1 MKKMMMMKTYLFN
14 KKNIRP
20 EFIGNTN
27 KVRMRIV
34 DQTCLDGLLLNDSIS
49 LDDFNVLDKFQMDFN
64 RSGMIG
70 VRASSYSPR
79 IGATHDTSSNDND
92 ILRTKVNRCMSHLK
106 MEGGSRCYSIL
117 LKIIKDQNLTRPHIE
132 FIKNN
137 VGEIVKPIKEFYE
150 SWGKS

>member
-1 MKKMMMMKTYLFN
+1 
-14 KKNIRP
+14 
-20 EFIGNTN
+20 
-27 KVRMRIV
+27 
-34 DQTCLDGLLLNDSIS
+34 
-49 LDDFNVLDKFQMDFN
+49 LDKFQMDFN

-79 IGATHDTSSNDND
+79 IGATHDTSNNDND

-106 MEGGSRCYSIL
+106 MEGGSRCYAIL